1 MEEKIVSS
9 IFKYTVNKQDLRDLC
24 VEQLKVGVDKVAINT
39 IPEAYKRSKWAGKEK
54 FGPTLYEDFKN
65 LKNEFDE

>member
-1 MEEKIVSS
+1 M
-9 IFKYTVNKQDLRDLC
+9 RDLC

-39 IPEAYKRSKWAGKEK
+39 IPEAYKRSKWAGKEM